1 MTIKIEKNKIRVHLA
16 KKGKGC
22 SKIRKEPEETGSKVV
37 EPNLVV

>member
-22 SKIRKEPEETGSKVV
+22 SKIRKEALKDQDKDEGAD
-37 EPNLVV
+37 LIF